1 MHDSEKKSTNINSKI
16 QNCDTMKLLV
26 LIYSLLFFEELTV
39 HVPVY
44 IIEGLLTILKGYIKG
59 GLPFD
64 RLLNNDKFW
73 WSFYNSLMQ
82 NLAFSYVTDFL
93 SDS

>member
-1 MHDSEKKSTNINSKI
+1 
-16 QNCDTMKLLV
+16 MKLLV
-26 LIYSLLFFEELTV
+26 LIYSLLFFEELRV

-64 RLLNNDKFW
+64 RLLNNDNF
-73 WSFYNSLMQ
+73 LMKLLQ
-82 NLAFSYVTDFL
+82 FFNAEFGL
-93 SDS
+93 